1 MKRKGKGMEKNGK
14 EMEKEKKRKGRGKEE
29 TRTGVTAKEGKNGK
43 EKGKDLFVV
52 WSGVT
57 F

>member
-1 MKRKGKGMEKNGK
+1 MEKK
-14 EMEKEKKRKGRGKEE
+14 WKRKRKGREEEKEE

>member
-1 MKRKGKGMEKNGK
+1 
-14 EMEKEKKRKGRGKEE
+14 MEKEKERKGRGKEE
-29 TRTGVTAKEGKNGK
+29 KRKGVTAKEGKNGK

-52 WSGVT
+52 WSAAT

>member
-1 MKRKGKGMEKNGK
+1 MEKK
-14 EMEKEKKRKGRGKEE
+14 WKRKKRKGRGKEE